1 MKTYVLIWVAL
12 LVLLVAGG
20 AVGAA
25 MGAEGFLEY
34 IFVPRWRHRRRWWG
48 PGPWPWRYPSGPRW
62 WYVPYV
68 EPFEGEAV
76 AEEGGEGE
84 GEGKEGAKV
93 GFFKGENG
101 KGEVGFFKE
110 GDVGFFKE
118 GEKPIDKVV
127 GAPEAFDSVP
137 SPELQKMLRTTGIMG
152 DRNMPPL
159 TGTVVPKEGFVNG
172 SGYPNGV
179 HVPPAVRYSIF
190 SGSEIPRKPLKDNVM
205 TFPPGAPASAE
216 GLYNSRAPSYLLLG
230 DELEAEPGA
239 GSPSR
244 ISCVNSRSC
253 FATDFDRLLEQGG
266 NFRQTTNNYKR
277 GYPDS
282 CSSPYQELVLSFYKS
297 NGPTV
302 PLPPN
307 CA

>member
-25 MGAEGFLEY
+25 MGTEGFLEY

-76 AEEGGEGE
+76 AEEDV
-84 GEGKEGAKV
+84 KK
-93 GFFKGENG
+93 NG
-101 KGEVGFFKE
+101 KDEE
-110 GDVGFFKE
+110 
-118 GEKPIDKVV
+118 EKPIDKVV
-127 GAPEAFDSVP
+127 GAPELPSSNDLGSKGSPLSEPEAFDSVP

>member
-1 MKTYVLIWVAL
+1 MKTYLFIWVAL
-12 LVLLVAGG
+12 LVLLIAGA

-25 MGAEGFLEY
+25 VGAEGFLQY

-68 EPFEGEAV
+68 EPFEGHEIVEDTTEDAMKKN
-76 AEEGGEGE
+76 E
-84 GEGKEGAKV
+84 
-93 GFFKGENG
+93 KG
-101 KGEVGFFKE
+101 
-110 GDVGFFKE
+110 E

-137 SPELQKMLRTTGIMG
+137 APELQKMLRTTGIMG

-172 SGYPNGV
+172 SGYPNGMN
-179 HVPPAVRYSIF
+179 VPPAVRYSIF
-190 SGSEIPRKPLKDNVM
+190 SGSEIPRTPMKDNVM

-216 GLYNSRAPSYLLLG
+216 GLYDSRAPSYLLLG

-239 GSPSR
+239 GSPSK

-253 FATDFDRLLEQGG
+253 FATDFSRLLEQGG
-266 NFRQTTNNYKR
+266 NYRQTTNNFKR

-297 NGPTV
+297 DGPTV
-302 PLPPN
+302 NLPAG

>member
-1 MKTYVLIWVAL
+1 MKTYVMIWIAL
-12 LVLLVAGG
+12 LVLLVAGA

-25 MGAEGFLEY
+25 AGAEGFLEY
-34 IFVPRWRHRRRWWG
+34 IFVPRWRWHRRWWG
-48 PGPWPWRYPSGPRW
+48 PRGPWPWRYPSGPRW

-68 EPFEGEAV
+68 EPFETH
-76 AEEGGEGE
+76 EGE
-84 GEGKEGAKV
+84 NE
-93 GFFKGENG
+93 KGVK
-101 KGEVGFFKE
+101 KGTKDAG
-110 GDVGFFKE
+110 GGIMD
-118 GEKPIDKVV
+118 KPVDKVV
-127 GAPEAFDSVP
+127 GAEESFDSVP
-137 SPELQKMLRTTGIMG
+137 APELQKMLRTTGLMG

-159 TGTVVPKEGFVNG
+159 KGTVTPTENFVNG
-172 SGYPNGV
+172 SGYPNGMN
-179 HVPPAVRYSIF
+179 VPAAVRYSIF
-190 SGSEIPRKPLKDNVM
+190 SGSEIPRKPMKDDVM
-205 TFPPGAPASAE
+205 AFPPGAPASAE

-266 NFRQTTNNYKR
+266 NYRQTTNNYPR

-302 PLPPN
+302 NLPAG

>member
-1 MKTYVLIWVAL
+1 MKTYLMIWAAL
-12 LVLLVAGG
+12 LVLIVAGA
-20 AVGAA
+20 AVGA
-25 MGAEGFLEY
+25 GIGTEGFLEY

-68 EPFEGEAV
+68 EPFEGHEVVEEEKNEKGVNGGAV
-76 AEEGGEGE
+76 
-84 GEGKEGAKV
+84 
-93 GFFKGENG
+93 
-101 KGEVGFFKE
+101 
-110 GDVGFFKE
+110 
-118 GEKPIDKVV
+118 EKPIDKVV

-137 SPELQKMLRTTGIMG
+137 APELQKMLRTTGLMG

-159 TGTVVPKEGFVNG
+159 TGTVVPKEGFVASCSTGGKVALASNAGESFVNG
-172 SGYPNGV
+172 SGYPNGMN
-179 HVPPAVRYSIF
+179 VPPAVRYSIF
-190 SGSEIPRKPLKDNVM
+190 SGSEIPRKPMRDDVM
-205 TFPPGAPASAE
+205 AFPPGAPASAE
-216 GLYNSRAPSYLLLG
+216 GLYDSRAPSYLLLG

-239 GSPSR
+239 GSPSK

-253 FATDFDRLLEQGG
+253 FATDFSRLLEQGG
-266 NFRQTTNNYKR
+266 NYRQTTNNFKR

-297 NGPTV
+297 DGPTV
-302 PLPPN
+302 NLPAG

>member
-25 MGAEGFLEY
+25 LGTEGFLEY

-48 PGPWPWRYPSGPRW
+48 PGPWPWRYPDGPRW

-68 EPFEGEAV
+68 EAFEAH
-76 AEEGGEGE
+76 EGGVKKNEKGVA
-84 GEGKEGAKV
+84 GA
-93 GFFKGENG
+93 
-101 KGEVGFFKE
+101 
-110 GDVGFFKE
+110 E

-127 GAPEAFDSVP
+127 GAPELPSSNDLGGKGSPLSEPEAFDSVP
-137 SPELQKMLRTTGIMG
+137 APELQKMLRTTGMMG

-159 TGTVVPKEGFVNG
+159 TGTVVPREEFVNG

-179 HVPPAVRYSIF
+179 NVPPAVRYSIF
-190 SGSEIPRKPLKDNVM
+190 SGSEIPRKPMSDNVM

-253 FATDFDRLLEQGG
+253 FATDFSRLLEQGG
-266 NFRQTTNNYKR
+266 NYRQTTNNYKH
-277 GYPDS
+277 GLPDS

-297 NGPTV
+297 SGPTV

>member
-1 MKTYVLIWVAL
+1 VKKNEKGV
-12 LVLLVAGG
+12 
-20 AVGAA
+20 
-25 MGAEGFLEY
+25 MGA
-34 IFVPRWRHRRRWWG
+34 
-48 PGPWPWRYPSGPRW
+48 
-62 WYVPYV
+62 
-68 EPFEGEAV
+68 
-76 AEEGGEGE
+76 
-84 GEGKEGAKV
+84 
-93 GFFKGENG
+93 
-101 KGEVGFFKE
+101 
-110 GDVGFFKE
+110 E

-127 GAPEAFDSVP
+127 GASEAFDSVP
-137 SPELQKMLRTTGIMG
+137 APELQKMLRTTGIMG

-159 TGTVVPKEGFVNG
+159 TGTVVPKEGFVASCSTGGKVALASKAGESFVNG
-172 SGYPNGV
+172 SGYPNGMN
-179 HVPPAVRYSIF
+179 VPPAVRYSIF

-205 TFPPGAPASAE
+205 EFPPGAPASAE

-239 GSPSR
+239 GSPSK

>member
-1 MKTYVLIWVAL
+1 MKTYLFIWAAL
-12 LVLLVAGG
+12 LVLIVAGAAIAA
-20 AVGAA
+20 AV
-25 MGAEGFLEY
+25 GAEGFLQY
-34 IFVPRWRHRRRWWG
+34 TFVPRWRHRGRWWG
-48 PGPWPWRYPSGPRW
+48 PRGPWPWRYPSGPRW

-68 EPFEGEAV
+68 EPFEGHEIVEDTTEDAM
-76 AEEGGEGE
+76 
-84 GEGKEGAKV
+84 KK
-93 GFFKGENG
+93 NG
-101 KGEVGFFKE
+101 K
-110 GDVGFFKE
+110 DE

-137 SPELQKMLRTTGIMG
+137 APELQKMLRTTGIMG

-172 SGYPNGV
+172 SGYPNATGLRPV
-179 HVPPAVRYSIF
+179 AQGLPPVASDGRLPNGMNVPPAVRYSIF
-190 SGSEIPRKPLKDNVM
+190 SGSEIPRTPMRDDVM

-239 GSPSR
+239 GSPSK

-253 FATDFDRLLEQGG
+253 FATDFSRLLEQGG
-266 NFRQTTNNYKR
+266 NYRQTTNNFKR

-297 NGPTV
+297 DGPTV
-302 PLPPN
+302 NLPAG